1 MPGRIEDYAIIG
13 NCESAAMVG
22 LDGSIDWLAL
32 PRFDSAACFA
42 ALLGAPENG
51 RWRVAPVS
59 DLVQVSRRYREGTL
73 VLETRFDTP
82 EGTVVLVDCMGR
94 RNGCAD
100 LVRVVLSERGR
111 VAMRM
116 ELVIRCE
123 YGSIMPWVRR
133 LDDGRI
139 TAVAGPDRLTLASR
153 VVTHGEN
160 MRTVAEFSVD
170 AGEEI
175 PFALTWS
182 PSFRPVPDAA
192 NAAETINEA
201 TAGWQRWSSSYK
213 TEGSGVWSDAVLRSL
228 ITLKALTHLETG
240 GIVAAAT
247 TSLPEQLGGPRNW
260 DYRFCWLRD
269 ATLTLY
275 SLLNSGFFQ
284 EAAAWRDWL
293 LRAVAGAP
301 SQMQIMYGIAGE
313 RRLIEFEVPWLK
325 GYEGAAPVRI
335 GNAAADQ
342 LQLDVFGEVLDS
354 LYQARRM
361 GLAPSEAAWNLEREL
376 VEHLERIWDLPD
388 EGLWEV
394 RGDGDSSRIP
404 KSWRGLHLTA
414 RSARS
419 RNLGC
424 RVRPSAGAA
433 CGSTSMQM
441 CAETASTP
449 S

>member
-100 LVRVVLSERGR
+100 LVRVVLGKRGR

-275 SLLNSGFFQ
+275 SLL
-284 EAAAWRDWL
+284 
-293 LRAVAGAP
+293 
-301 SQMQIMYGIAGE
+301 
-313 RRLIEFEVPWLK
+313 
-325 GYEGAAPVRI
+325 
-335 GNAAADQ
+335 
-342 LQLDVFGEVLDS
+342 
-354 LYQARRM
+354 
-361 GLAPSEAAWNLEREL
+361 
-376 VEHLERIWDLPD
+376 
-388 EGLWEV
+388 
-394 RGDGDSSRIP
+394 
-404 KSWRGLHLTA
+404 
-414 RSARS
+414 
-419 RNLGC
+419 
-424 RVRPSAGAA
+424 
-433 CGSTSMQM
+433 
-441 CAETASTP
+441 
-449 S
+449 